1 MKIRSILGAAFLM
14 MCAAV
19 HAQTPAQITIPTDTA
34 VRIGKLANGLTY
46 YIRHNNY
53 PEHVASFYIAQRVG
67 SIQELPSQRGLAHF
81 LEHMAFN
88 GSEHFPD
95 DGIIKYTR
103 GLGVSFGRDLNAY
116 TSVNETVYNICAVP
130 TTRQTALD
138 SCLLILKD
146 WSNGLSLKAKEI
158 DKERGVVHGEWTMGN
173 GASQRLMEQV
183 LIKAFP
189 NSKYATCSP
198 IGLMSVVDSFPY
210 KALRAYYKKWY
221 RPDNQALVIV
231 GDVDVD
237 HIEAQIHKL
246 FKKVKVPANA
256 AKVVDAETPDNNEA
270 IYAVLKDKEQKTNE
284 LSIDMKFDATP
295 DSIKNTVP
303 YYFQM
308 CVQNLI
314 SQMFNARLSE
324 LEQDANCPFT
334 SSSFGIGSY
343 CGIAKTKNA
352 VSFNARAKEGK
363 DVEALQAMMR
373 ELLRVRKFG
382 FTASEYLRAREE
394 LLSQI
399 ETQYTNRNKRKNDE
413 YCREYIRN
421 FEDGEPIP
429 SVETEYQLANM
440 LLPNVP
446 VDAANELVKEMISDN
461 DTNLVI
467 IETAQD
473 KEGVVLP
480 TEAQLAEAV
489 KAARAE
495 QLTAWVDNAKD
506 EPLIANMP
514 KKGSIK
520 AETENKALGYKALTL
535 SNGATVILKKTDFKD
550 NEIMFRGS
558 AKGGEDQFVDADAE
572 NLKLYDSV
580 ISSSGLGNFSSL
592 DLQKALAGKQVS
604 VSKSLNVTRHNI
616 SGVST
621 PKDIETM
628 MQLVYLNFTNV
639 SKDQKSYDDLM
650 QRYRLGLKNAEA
662 KPDYIFSDTL
672 VNRIY
677 CGNKKNA
684 VLHLKDLD
692 KVSYDRV
699 LQMDKQLYANA
710 GNFTFYFIGNYDEA
724 TLRPLIEQYIASLP
738 GMRSEV
744 KQEETRTYFKGVKNV
759 TFRQKMESPKP
770 IESEIFYGVNT
781 PYTAENKVICSAVGQ
796 VLSMDLFQKVR
807 EEASATYSIYASCYF
822 NLAGKTPYTLMQIQS
837 PITEDAKVDTALVLI
852 DKVLEKE
859 AQLMTPE
866 SVEKVKSVML
876 KQADVDAKTN
886 GYWLGIISDY
896 LDYGVDNHTDYKKT
910 VRAITPNQ
918 LSDFFVK
925 AFYTTGNHLRVVMR
939 PETK

>member
-1 MKIRSILGAAFLM
+1 
-14 MCAAV
+14 
-19 HAQTPAQITIPTDTA
+19 
-34 VRIGKLANGLTY
+34 
-46 YIRHNNY
+46 
-53 PEHVASFYIAQRVG
+53 
-67 SIQELPSQRGLAHF
+67 
-81 LEHMAFN
+81 
-88 GSEHFPD
+88 
-95 DGIIKYTR
+95 
-103 GLGVSFGRDLNAY
+103 
-116 TSVNETVYNICAVP
+116 
-130 TTRQTALD
+130 
-138 SCLLILKD
+138 
-146 WSNGLSLKAKEI
+146 
-158 DKERGVVHGEWTMGN
+158 
-173 GASQRLMEQV
+173 
-183 LIKAFP
+183 
-189 NSKYATCSP
+189 
-198 IGLMSVVDSFPY
+198 
-210 KALRAYYKKWY
+210 
-221 RPDNQALVIV
+221 
-231 GDVDVD
+231 
-237 HIEAQIHKL
+237 
-246 FKKVKVPANA
+246 
-256 AKVVDAETPDNNEA
+256 
-270 IYAVLKDKEQKTNE
+270 
-284 LSIDMKFDATP
+284 
-295 DSIKNTVP
+295 
-303 YYFQM
+303 
-308 CVQNLI
+308 
-314 SQMFNARLSE
+314 
-324 LEQDANCPFT
+324 
-334 SSSFGIGSY
+334 
-343 CGIAKTKNA
+343 
-352 VSFNARAKEGK
+352 
-363 DVEALQAMMR
+363 
-373 ELLRVRKFG
+373 
-382 FTASEYLRAREE
+382 
-394 LLSQI
+394 
-399 ETQYTNRNKRKNDE
+399 
-413 YCREYIRN
+413 
-421 FEDGEPIP
+421 
-429 SVETEYQLANM
+429 
-440 LLPNVP
+440 
-446 VDAANELVKEMISDN
+446 
-461 DTNLVI
+461 
-467 IETAQD
+467 
-473 KEGVVLP
+473 
-480 TEAQLAEAV
+480 
-489 KAARAE
+489 
-495 QLTAWVDNAKD
+495 
-506 EPLIANMP
+506 
-514 KKGSIK
+514 
-520 AETENKALGYKALTL
+520 
-535 SNGATVILKKTDFKD
+535 
-550 NEIMFRGS
+550 MFRGS
-558 AKGGEDQFVDADAE
+558 AKGGEDQFTDSDAE

-692 KVSYDRV
+692 KVSYERV
-699 LQMDKQLYANA
+699 LQMDKQLYTNA
-710 GNFTFYFIGNYDEA
+710 GNFTFYFVGNYDEA

-738 GMRSEV
+738 GVRSEV
-744 KQEETRTYFKGVKNV
+744 KQEETRTYFKGIQNV

-859 AQLMTPE
+859 AKLMTPE